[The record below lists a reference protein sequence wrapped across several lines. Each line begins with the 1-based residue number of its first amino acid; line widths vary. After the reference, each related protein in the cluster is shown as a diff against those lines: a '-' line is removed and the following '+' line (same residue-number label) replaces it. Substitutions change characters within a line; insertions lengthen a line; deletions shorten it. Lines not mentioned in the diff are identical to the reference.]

1 MWYCPLA
8 TTQRPRFLILAEE
21 RGLHVRVVL
30 LEGEGRASAV
40 AMDAIEKKGSAL
52 GACRSGTATQTLS
65 PPRRRELSLV
75 VGMQQL

>member
-1 MWYCPLA
+1 MYVW
-8 TTQRPRFLILAEE
+8 
-21 RGLHVRVVL
+21 VVL
-30 LEGEGRASAV
+30 LEGGGRASVV

-75 VGMQQL
+75 VGIQQL